1 MILEYNNP
9 NTIGKFSL
17 GHKIIAALFQSVTL
31 RTAGFSSMNRHRLNE
46 SSKFISSILMMI
58 GGSPGS

>member
-1 MILEYNNP
+1 M
-9 NTIGKFSL
+9 
-17 GHKIIAALFQSVTL
+17 FQSVTL

-58 GGSPGS
+58 GGSPGSIAGGN